1 MKNLIILISLC
12 FLYSCSLPSYSLK
25 NKYEP
30 TTIDYSHGKWLL
42 NSIDVNG
49 LVLKKIEPQLLEEF
63 SSSLGERFT
72 YYPKTLD
79 IMIPRNIGMNPTKK
93 QLKEIKQLTGFDYFI
108 NVKGDVL
115 KDELGMIS
123 GTKLDKNLR
132 SNSSYMELEI
142 YDLNNEIIIY
152 SQKVTGT
159 SSRQEDNHDVYFSKS
174 AIEILNKS
182 FDKLLK
188 DIQSKTVKQ

>member
-1 MKNLIILISLC
+1 MKKLIVLISLY
-12 FLYSCSLPSYSLK
+12 FFYSCSLPSYSLK

-30 TTIDYSHGKWLL
+30 TSIDYSQGKWLL

-49 LVLKKIEPQLLEEF
+49 LVRKKIEPQLLEEF
-63 SSSLGERFT
+63 SNALGERFT
-72 YYPKTLD
+72 YYPNTLD
-79 IMIPRNIGMNPTKK
+79 IMIPRNIEMNPTKK

-123 GTKLDKNLR
+123 GTKLDKTLR

-142 YDLNNEIIIY
+142 YDLNNETILY

-159 SSRQEDNHDVYFSKS
+159 STRQEDNHDVYFSKS
-174 AIEILNKS
+174 SLEILNKS

-188 DIQSKTVKQ
+188 DLQSKTVRQ

>member
-1 MKNLIILISLC
+1 MKKLIILIAL
-12 FLYSCSLPSYSLK
+12 FLFYSCSLPSYRLK

-30 TTIDYSHGKWLL
+30 TTIDYSQGKWLL

-49 LVLKKIEPQLLEEF
+49 LVLKKIEPKLLEEF
-63 SSSLGERFT
+63 SSALGERFV
-72 YYPKTLD
+72 YYPNTLD
-79 IMIPRNIGMNPTKK
+79 IMIPRNIEMNPSKK

-123 GTKLDKNLR
+123 GTKLDKTLR

-142 YDLNNEIIIY
+142 YDLNNETILY

-159 SSRQEDNHDVYFSKS
+159 STRQEDNHDVYFSKS
-174 AIEILNKS
+174 SIEILNKS

-188 DIQSKTVKQ
+188 DLQSKTVKQ